1 MKLLYDEFMEREE
14 NKKLTERE
22 LQVMYYVAEGL
33 NNYEVAERMYLSVH
47 TIKAHLES
55 IYSKLSVHNKI
66 QALVY
71 AIKNKLINLD

>member
-1 MKLLYDEFMEREE
+1 MLYDDFMIREE
-14 NKKLTERE
+14 NKVLTARE

-33 NNYEVAERMYLSVH
+33 NNREIAERMYLSVH

-55 IYSKLSVHNKI
+55 IYLKLSVHNKI

-71 AIKNKLINLD
+71 AIKNNLINLD

>member
-1 MKLLYDEFMEREE
+1 MEREG

-71 AIKNKLINLD
+71 AIKNNLINLD

>member
-1 MKLLYDEFMEREE
+1 MERNE
-14 NKKLTERE
+14 NKNLTERE

>member
-1 MKLLYDEFMEREE
+1 MLYDEFMEREG

-33 NNYEVAERMYLSVH
+33 NNREVAERMYLSVH

-55 IYSKLSVHNKI
+55 IYLKLSVHNKI

-71 AIKNKLINLD
+71 AIKNNLINLD

>member
-1 MKLLYDEFMEREE
+1 MLYDEFMEREE

-71 AIKNKLINLD
+71 AIKNNLINLD

>member
-1 MKLLYDEFMEREE
+1 MLYDEFMEREG
-14 NKKLTERE
+14 NKKLTARE

-33 NNYEVAERMYLSVH
+33 NNREVAERMYLSVH

-71 AIKNKLINLD
+71 AIKNNLINLD

>member
-1 MKLLYDEFMEREE
+1 MLYDEFMEREG

-71 AIKNKLINLD
+71 AIKNNLINLD

>member
-1 MKLLYDEFMEREE
+1 MLYDEFMEREG
-14 NKKLTERE
+14 NKNLTERE

-71 AIKNKLINLD
+71 AIKNNLINLD

>member
-1 MKLLYDEFMEREE
+1 MERE
-14 NKKLTERE
+14 KGKILTARE

-33 NNYEVAERMYLSVH
+33 NNREVAERMYLSVH

-55 IYSKLSVHNKI
+55 IYLKLSVHNKI

-71 AIKNKLINLD
+71 AIKNNLINLD

>member
-1 MKLLYDEFMEREE
+1 MKLLYDEFMEREG

-55 IYSKLSVHNKI
+55 IYLKLGVHNKI

-71 AIKNKLINLD
+71 AIKNNLINLD

>member
-1 MKLLYDEFMEREE
+1 MLYDDFMERE
-14 NKKLTERE
+14 KGKILTARE

-33 NNYEVAERMYLSVH
+33 NNREVAERMYLSVH

-55 IYSKLSVHNKI
+55 IYLKLSVHNKI

-71 AIKNKLINLD
+71 AIKNNLINLD

>member
-1 MKLLYDEFMEREE
+1 MLYDEFMEREE

>member
-1 MKLLYDEFMEREE
+1 MEREG
-14 NKKLTERE
+14 NKVLTERE

-33 NNYEVAERMYLSVH
+33 NNREIAERMYLSVH

-71 AIKNKLINLD
+71 AIKNNLINLD